1 MIVVGASPMPLL
13 RRCLDTIRAPVFQGY
28 GMTEAAVVVT
38 MLGLDEHRDLA
49 RPERLRSAGM
59 PNTGVELAI
68 VDPVDGRVLEPGGW
82 QSGNRIPTARPGPAG
97 KSSMRSATSVRSVSG
112 FPSPMPSS
120 AGDHRC
126 RPDVGTV
133 AVTSTACLSPRSL
146 VGPTLR

>member
-68 VDPVDGRVLEPGGW
+68 VDPVDGRVLGAGRMAVGEPD
-82 QSGNRIPTARPGPAG
+82 PD
-97 KSSMRSATSVRSVSG
+97 RSARSGREVLDALSDVSTIG
-112 FPSPMPSS
+112 FGIPF
-120 AGDHRC
+120 AD
-126 RPDVGTV
+126 
-133 AVTSTACLSPRSL
+133 AVFGR
-146 VGPTLR
+146 